1 MQIIDGRK
9 IKEEILAEV
18 KKEISFLDFQPIFCD
33 VLVGNDPS
41 SVQYVQM
48 KAKNAEN
55 VGIKFHQAFFPA
67 TITNQEL
74 TEEIKKINKIPNMCG
89 IIVQLPL
96 PEHINK
102 KLILDTIDPLLD
114 VDCLGSIASK
124 NFYEGKIE
132 NGFPTALA
140 CMEILDSLKV
150 FGKSDLSG
158 KSGKSDLSKNL
169 WQNKK
174 ILVMGQGELVG
185 KPVSALLNFRKSN
198 SGALSV
204 FDIIDSKTIFSE
216 KEKLLKEADLIIS
229 GIGQGKYIT
238 GDMLKKGVILIDAGT
253 SEIGSGIV
261 GDVNLE
267 SVKNVA
273 SFVSPVPGGVGPVT
287 VAMLFKNVLN
297 VARKLKS

>member
-1 MQIIDGRK
+1 
-9 IKEEILAEV
+9 
-18 KKEISFLDFQPIFCD
+18 
-33 VLVGNDPS
+33 
-41 SVQYVQM
+41 
-48 KAKNAEN
+48 
-55 VGIKFHQAFFPA
+55 
-67 TITNQEL
+67 
-74 TEEIKKINKIPNMCG
+74 
-89 IIVQLPL
+89 
-96 PEHINK
+96 
-102 KLILDTIDPLLD
+102 
-114 VDCLGSIASK
+114 
-124 NFYEGKIE
+124 
-132 NGFPTALA
+132 
-140 CMEILDSLKV
+140 
-150 FGKSDLSG
+150 
-158 KSGKSDLSKNL
+158 
-169 WQNKK
+169 KK